1 MSRLFFTTKEAS
13 FEMDKTSDKSIAEI
27 EQIPDKYAA
36 DVKRLLRQQ
45 AALATFG
52 SFAFR
57 ETDLLKILNEAARIC
72 AECLNVPFCKVFRYR
87 SKENDLLIEAGC
99 GWDSN
104 VIGRVVSPADAS
116 TPQGRAYITGEPVII
131 RNLNAANDLS
141 LPAFY
146 GQHGIVATVDVLIK
160 GIEGPPYGV
169 LEVDSPTPHAYDEHD
184 ISFLTGFA
192 NVLAEAVATQTRMQA
207 LRKLVEENNV
217 LARELKHRVR
227 NNLQLILAM
236 LDRYAATLDDG
247 PPKQGIETITL
258 RLMTMARMY
267 DNLLGSGLA
276 NTVDLGAYMQQL
288 CADLADVHG
297 AEHRNV
303 HQTCSTIPMPV
314 DLDTVT
320 ALGMAAAELVT
331 NCYVHAFP
339 DGKSGTIDVSL
350 SMSESGEGVLAIKDN
365 GIGFDITAES
375 KRHGVG
381 LVKQLMQQVNGS
393 FEVQSNGGTSWT

>member
-1 MSRLFFTTKEAS
+1 
-13 FEMDKTSDKSIAEI
+13 MDTTSDRSTAEI
-27 EQIPDKYAA
+27 EKIPDKYAA
-36 DVKRLLRQQ
+36 DVTRLLRQRV
-45 AALATFG
+45 ALATFE

-57 ETDLLKILNEAARIC
+57 ETNLPKILNEAARVC
-72 AECLNVPFCKVFRYR
+72 AECLTVPFCTIFRYR
-87 SKENDLLIEAGC
+87 AKENDLLIEAGY

-104 VIGRVVSPADAS
+104 VIARVVSLADAS
-116 TPQGRAYITGEPVII
+116 TPQGRSYITGEPVIV
-131 RNLNAANDLS
+131 RNLNAANELS
-141 LPAFY
+141 PPAFY
-146 GQHGIVATVDVLIK
+146 GQHGITAIVDVV
-160 GIEGPPYGV
+160 IETIQGPPYGV
-169 LEVDSPTPHAYDEHD
+169 LEVASRAPNAYDEHD
-184 ISFLTGFA
+184 ISFLAGFA
-192 NVLAEAVATQTRMQA
+192 NVLAEAVATQMRMEA
-207 LRKLVEENNV
+207 LRKSIQVNNV
-217 LARELKHRVR
+217 LACELRHRIR

-247 PPKQGIETITL
+247 PPKHGIETIAL

-267 DNLLGSGLA
+267 DNLLGDGMA
-276 NTVDLGAYMQQL
+276 NTVDLGAYVKQL

-303 HQTCSTIPMPV
+303 HQACSTIPMPV

-339 DGKSGTIDVSL
+339 DGKSGIIDVSL
-350 SMSESGEGVLAIKDN
+350 FASKIGGGTLTIKDN
-365 GIGFDITAES
+365 GIGFDTTAEN

-393 FEVQSNGGTSWT
+393 FDIQSNGGTSWTLSFPYA

>member
-1 MSRLFFTTKEAS
+1 
-13 FEMDKTSDKSIAEI
+13 MDILGGSAAET
-27 EQIPDKYAA
+27 EQTPDGHSA

-45 AALATFG
+45 AALARFG

-72 AECLNVPFCKVFRYR
+72 AECLNVPFCKICRYR

-116 TPQGRAYITGEPVII
+116 SPQGRAYTTGKPVII
-131 RNLNAANDLS
+131 RDLNATNDLS

-146 GQHGIVATVDVLIK
+146 GQHRIVATVDVLIK
-160 GIEGPPYGV
+160 GLDGPPYGV
-169 LEVDSPTPHAYDEHD
+169 LEVDSPTQHAYDEHD
-184 ISFLTGFA
+184 IYFLTGFA
-192 NVLAEAVATQTRMQA
+192 NVLAEAVGTQTRIQA
-207 LRKLVEENNV
+207 LRRLVEENAV

-227 NNLQLILAM
+227 NNLQLIMAM
-236 LDRYAATLDDG
+236 LDRHAATLDDG

-267 DNLLGSGLA
+267 NSLLGSGLA
-276 NTVDLGAYMQQL
+276 NTVDFGLYIRQL
-288 CADLADVHG
+288 CADLAEVHG
-297 AEHRNV
+297 AEHPNV
-303 HQTCSTIPMPV
+303 HQSCSTIPMPV

-339 DGKSGTIDVSL
+339 DGTSGVIDVLL
-350 SMSESGEGVLAIKDN
+350 SMSGSGNGVLAVKDN
-365 GIGFDITAES
+365 GIGFDPAAES
-375 KRHGVG
+375 RRHGVG

-393 FEVQSNGGTSWT
+393 FDVRSDDGTLWTLSFPMLRAV

>member
-1 MSRLFFTTKEAS
+1 MSESTAEVETTLGG
-13 FEMDKTSDKSIAEI
+13 
-27 EQIPDKYAA
+27 YAA
-36 DVKRLLRQQ
+36 DVQRLLRQQ
-45 AALATFG
+45 SALATFG

-57 ETDLLKILNEAARIC
+57 ETDLLKILNQAARLC
-72 AECLNVPFCKVFRYR
+72 AECLDVPFCKVCRYR
-87 SKENDLLIEAGC
+87 PKENDLLIVAGC

-104 VIGRVVSPADAS
+104 VIGHVVSPADES
-116 TPQGRAYITGEPVII
+116 SPQGRAYITGEPVII

-169 LEVDSPTPHAYDEHD
+169 LEVDSPAPHAYDRHD

-192 NVLAEAVATQTRMQA
+192 NVLAEAVATQTRTQA
-207 LRKLVEENNV
+207 LRKLVDENNV

-236 LDRYAATLDDG
+236 LDRHAASLDDG
-247 PPKQGIETITL
+247 APKQGVETIAL

-276 NTVDLGAYMQQL
+276 DTADLGAYLRQL
-288 CADLADVHG
+288 CTDLADVHG
-297 AEHRNV
+297 TEHPDV
-303 HQTCSTIPMPV
+303 HQTCSTVSMQV
-314 DLDTVT
+314 GLNTVT

-331 NCYVHAFP
+331 NSYVHGFP
-339 DGKSGTIDVSL
+339 DGKSGTIDVRL
-350 SMSESGEGVLAIKDN
+350 TMSESGEGVLAIKDN
-365 GIGFDITAES
+365 GIGFDVTAES
-375 KRHGVG
+375 KRYGVG

-393 FEVQSNGGTSWT
+393 FDIQSDDNTRWTLRFPIRGAV

>member
-1 MSRLFFTTKEAS
+1 
-13 FEMDKTSDKSIAEI
+13 MDKTSCNSIAEMAKLL
-27 EQIPDKYAA
+27 DTA

-45 AALATFG
+45 AALASFG

-57 ETDLLKILNEAARIC
+57 ETDLVKILNEAARIC
-72 AECLNVPFCKVFRYR
+72 AESLNVPFCKIVRYR
-87 SKENDLLIEAGC
+87 SKENDLLIEAAC

-104 VIGRVVSPADAS
+104 VIGRVVSPADAGP
-116 TPQGRAYITGEPVII
+116 PQGRAYITRQPVII
-131 RNLNAANDLS
+131 RDLNADNDLF

-160 GIEGPPYGV
+160 CIDGPPYGV
-169 LEVDSPTPHAYDEHD
+169 LEVDSPTQHAYDEQD

-207 LRKLVEENNV
+207 LRRLVEENNV

-227 NNLQLILAM
+227 NNLQLIVAM
-236 LDRYAATLDDG
+236 LDRYAGALDDG

-267 DNLLGSGLA
+267 DSLLGSGLA
-276 NTVDLGAYMQQL
+276 NTVDLGAYLKEL
-288 CADLADVHG
+288 CTDLADVHG
-297 AEHRNV
+297 AGHRNV
-303 HQTCSTIPMPV
+303 KQTYSTVPMRV

-331 NCYVHAFP
+331 NCYVHGFP
-339 DGKSGTIDVSL
+339 DGKSGTIDVLL
-350 SMSESGEGVLAIKDN
+350 SMSESGEGVLVIKDN

-381 LVKQLMQQVNGS
+381 IVKGLMQHVDGS
-393 FEVQSNGGTSWT
+393 FDIQSDGGTRWTLTFPIHRTV

>member
-1 MSRLFFTTKEAS
+1 MQR
-13 FEMDKTSDKSIAEI
+13 
-27 EQIPDKYAA
+27 
-36 DVKRLLRQQ
+36 
-45 AALATFG
+45 G
-52 SFAFR
+52 
-57 ETDLLKILNEAARIC
+57 
-72 AECLNVPFCKVFRYR
+72 LNVPFCKIARYR
-87 SKENDLLIEAGC
+87 SKENDLLIEAAC

-116 TPQGRAYITGEPVII
+116 TPQGRAYITREPVIV
-131 RNLNAANDLS
+131 RDLNAPNDLS

-169 LEVDSPTPHAYDEHD
+169 LEVDSPAPLGYDEHD

-192 NVLAEAVATQTRMQA
+192 NVLAEAVATQTRMQT

-217 LARELKHRVR
+217 LARELNHRVR
-227 NNLQLILAM
+227 NNLHLILAM

-267 DNLLGSGLA
+267 DSLLGSGLA
-276 NTVDLGAYMQQL
+276 NTVDLGAYLRQL

-297 AEHRNV
+297 TQHPNV
-303 HQTCSTIPMPV
+303 QQTCSAVPMQV
-314 DLDTVT
+314 DLNTVT

-331 NCYVHAFP
+331 NCYLHAFT
-339 DGKSGTIDVSL
+339 DRMDGTIDVSL
-350 SMSESGEGVLAIKDN
+350 STSESGKGVLVIKDN
-365 GIGFDITAES
+365 GIGFDVAAES
-375 KRHGVG
+375 KRYGVG
-381 LVKQLMQQVNGS
+381 LVKQLMQQVDGS
-393 FEVQSNGGTSWT
+393 FEIQSDGGTRWTLQFPIHRAI

>member
-1 MSRLFFTTKEAS
+1 MG
-13 FEMDKTSDKSIAEI
+13 KTSDRFSAET
-27 EQIPDKYAA
+27 EKLPDKYSA

-57 ETDLLKILNEAARIC
+57 EADLLKILNQAARIC
-72 AECLNVPFCKVFRYR
+72 AESLNVPFCKICRYR

-104 VIGRVVSPADAS
+104 VIGRVVSPADS
-116 TPQGRAYITGEPVII
+116 SSPQGRAYTTGEPVII

-146 GQHGIVATVDVLIK
+146 GQHKIVATVDVLIK
-160 GIEGPPYGV
+160 GLDGPPYGV
-169 LEVDSPTPHAYDEHD
+169 LEVDSPTQHAYDEHD
-184 ISFLTGFA
+184 INFLTGFA
-192 NVLAEAVATQTRMQA
+192 NVLAEAVGTQTRIQA
-207 LRKLVEENNV
+207 LRRLVEENAV

-227 NNLQLILAM
+227 NNLQLIMAM
-236 LDRYAATLDDG
+236 LDGHAATLDDG

-267 DNLLGSGLA
+267 DSLLGSGLA
-276 NTVDLGAYMQQL
+276 STVDLGAYVRQL
-288 CADLADVHG
+288 CTDLADVHG
-297 AEHRNV
+297 AEHRDV
-303 HQTCSTIPMPV
+303 RQTCSTVPLQV
-314 DLDTVT
+314 NLDTVT

-331 NCYVHAFP
+331 NCYVHGFP
-339 DGKSGTIDVSL
+339 NGKSGTIDVLL
-350 SMSESGEGVLAIKDN
+350 STSESGEGMLTIKDD
-365 GIGFDITAES
+365 GVGFDVTAEN

-381 LVKQLMQQVNGS
+381 LVKQLILQMNGS
-393 FEVQSNGGTSWT
+393 FDIQSDDGTQWILRFPIHGAI